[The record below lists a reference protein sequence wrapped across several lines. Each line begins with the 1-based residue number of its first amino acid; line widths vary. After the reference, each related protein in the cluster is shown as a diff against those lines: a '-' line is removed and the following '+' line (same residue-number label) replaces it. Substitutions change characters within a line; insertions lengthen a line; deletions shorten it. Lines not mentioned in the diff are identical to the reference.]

1 MKPDNR
7 GTWAIAAMVLLYV
20 LGGSVFAV
28 LPLLVGATVELL
40 GFSGKQAGLIGA
52 ADMLGATLSALCV
65 SLIVP
70 RGRWRLLIYSGLL
83 LLMLANALA
92 GLAQHFSALLLSRLV
107 GGLGEGVVLTIAT
120 VSIAET
126 RRPDRVYGLAAAGL
140 VAYGSPALYLMP
152 SLLSAHGLRGVFW
165 LLAALTAIATP
176 LVRYMPNAARLSQT
190 SPAAVTRSGIST
202 PSVIGLAGVFA
213 YFTAQ
218 GGVWAYL
225 DRIGTA
231 HHIEAANIGMALALS
246 AIAGL
251 LGALLA
257 SWLDV
262 RYGRL
267 RPLFC
272 AALGTTVAL
281 LTLNESAAFA
291 VFMLMTALNNFCWNV
306 SIPYQ
311 LGALAQIDSTR
322 RTVALSG
329 VLSNAGLAAGPVVA
343 AAIISERSVQNV
355 AWMGMVF
362 TGLSLLLFASIL
374 MRQERATVVRFTA
387 T

>member
-1 MKPDNR
+1 MKSTSELDNG
-7 GTWAIAAMVLLYV
+7 GTRAIVAMVVLYV

-40 GFSGKQAGLIGA
+40 GFSAKQAGLIGG
-52 ADMLGATLSALCV
+52 ADMFGATLSALCV
-65 SLIVP
+65 SFIVP
-70 RGRWRLLIYSGLL
+70 RGRWRLFVYSGLL
-83 LLMLANALA
+83 LLALANALS
-92 GLAQHFSALLLSRLV
+92 GLAHHFSALLLGRLL

-120 VSIAET
+120 VCIAET
-126 RRPDRVYGLAAAGL
+126 RNPDRVYGFAAGGL

-165 LLAALTAIATP
+165 LLAALTAVAIP
-176 LVRYMPNAARLSQT
+176 LVRYMPDRARLSET
-190 SPAAVTRSGIST
+190 SQATVGTGGIST
-202 PSVIGLAGVFA
+202 PSVIGLGGVFA
-213 YFTAQ
+213 YFLAQ

-225 DRIGTA
+225 DRIGAA
-231 HHIEAANIGMALALS
+231 HHIDAAKVGTALALS

-257 SWLDV
+257 SWLDI

-272 AALGTTVAL
+272 AACGTAVAL
-281 LTLNESAAFA
+281 LILNESAAFA
-291 VFMLMTALNNFCWNV
+291 VFVCMTALNNFCWNL

-311 LGALAQIDSTR
+311 LGALAEIDPTR

-329 VLSNAGLAAGPVVA
+329 VLSNAGLAAGPAVA
-343 AAIISERSVQNV
+343 AAIISEHGLQNV
-355 AWMGMVF
+355 SWMGMSF
-362 TGLSLLLFASIL
+362 TGLSLLLFAWIL
-374 MRQERATVVRFTA
+374 MRQERPAVV
-387 T
+387 

>member
-1 MKPDNR
+1 VKPDNR

-176 LVRYMPNAARLSQT
+176 LVRYMPNATRVSQT

>member
-176 LVRYMPNAARLSQT
+176 LVRYMPNATRVSQT

>member
-1 MKPDNR
+1 VKPDNR

-65 SLIVP
+65 SFIVP

-126 RRPDRVYGLAAAGL
+126 RKPDRVYGLAAAGL
-140 VAYGSPALYLMP
+140 VAYGSPALFLMP

-176 LVRYMPNAARLSQT
+176 LVRYMPNAARVSQT
-190 SPAAVTRSGIST
+190 SPAAVTKSGIST

-225 DRIGTA
+225 DRIGAA

-311 LGALAQIDSTR
+311 LGTLAQIDPTR

-329 VLSNAGLAAGPVVA
+329 VLSNAGLAAGPLVA

-355 AWMGMVF
+355 AWMGIVF

-374 MRQERATVVRFTA
+374 KRQERATVVRFTA